1 MEGMVDD
8 IKIYSI
14 TLDNILETVGASE
27 YVRRTQQHG
36 NIMQELLISAT
47 QNITGS
53 SILEMYT
60 YKFGSAV
67 EGTTTPG
74 LNSDQDCLICVD
86 RPQVVEEIPEKG
98 LTEYMLMITDENTPP
113 GYTKLQ
119 NVVNNEP
126 MNLEEMED
134 EDEEIDITGNRVLGN
149 KFLIESMTN
158 DEIHG
163 PAGTTLKSKKLPG
176 VPDLDFVPSY
186 RCRTWPRQASS
197 WLSRQRPSG
206 FPNAEMIG
214 RFTSYGC
221 FLVPVGHYVSPEK
234 RLQWKLSFSFQE
246 RQIMFSMNPIQ
257 FKTFISLK
265 MIKKDLIRARV
276 PPKSLTSYHCKTC
289 MFYTM
294 ETSPANMWTS
304 DNLVRCISVCLQ
316 TLLKWF
322 KNGFIPN
329 YFIPEENLWKGN
341 TDTRVTIVDIL
352 GSLLETSPIY
362 LTEIKCDS
370 VGIFLQNTLPSR
382 GISKDIDNSPANQAE
397 LEKSQSELDR
407 FIYKL
412 HMWTLDYIIKCAK
425 ELIIFAADEELDTCI
440 TLHNAIIHRTSM
452 NCDPRLVL
460 EHSSLDRRMAS
471 AYILPFLQTSL
482 GSQLSVKY
490 LHANSNEEKE
500 HLWNESIKFLTKG
513 TESDLM
519 SGQLKLATILYMIGR
534 NEDSKEMLDRI
545 DKMFVPQIFNTHC
558 GCSKE
563 SGYVCE
569 ALRNRIREEKMSTLE
584 ILRKYIGVC
593 VWFLRTERD
602 IVPKDLHYEMFRS
615 VFSETPRKP
624 YVDDWFDCAAVDS
637 DVFLFYMLFMVNQ
650 KLGNYKAMEI
660 SKLSLLM
667 VIKQN
672 VNLTHVDTAHNL
684 IGCLFKESGDLDS
697 AWECF
702 MASWAFRPD
711 HNAAK
716 WHMAIMLYEGITCL
730 GLCDEIVIHGSEE
743 RKELE
748 DELELIYSRLFD
760 NIVDE

>member
-1 MEGMVDD
+1 MEGTIDN
-8 IKIYSI
+8 IKDYSI

-36 NIMQELLISAT
+36 YIMQELLISAT

-86 RPQVVEEIPEKG
+86 RPQVVQEISEKG

-126 MNLEEMED
+126 MNLEQMED

-149 KFLIESMTN
+149 RFLIESMTN

-163 PAGTTLKSKKLPG
+163 PAGTTLKSKQLPG

-186 RCRTWPRQASS
+186 RCRTWPRQACS

-221 FLVPVGHYVSPEK
+221 FLVPVGQYVSPEK
-234 RLQWKLSFSFQE
+234 HLQWKLSFSFQE
-246 RQIMFSMNPIQ
+246 RQIMFSMSPIQ

-265 MIKKDLIRARV
+265 MIKKDFIRARV

-289 MFYTM
+289 MFYIM
-294 ETSPANMWTS
+294 ETSPSNIWTS
-304 DNLVRCISVCLQ
+304 DNLVQCISMCLQ
-316 TLLKWF
+316 KLLQWF
-322 KNGFIPN
+322 KNGFIPS

-341 TDTRVTIVDIL
+341 TDTRETIVDIL

-362 LTEIKCDS
+362 LTEIKCDY
-370 VGIFLQNTLPSR
+370 VGIFLQNALPSR
-382 GISKDIDNSPANQAE
+382 GISKVIDNPPAIQAE

-425 ELIIFAADEELDTCI
+425 ELIIFAADEELDKCI
-440 TLHNAIIHRTSM
+440 TLHNAIIHRMCMDS
-452 NCDPRLVL
+452 DPRLVL

-482 GSQLSVKY
+482 GSQISVKY
-490 LHANSNEEKE
+490 LHTNTNTEKK

-513 TESDLM
+513 IESDSM
-519 SGQLKLATILYMIGR
+519 SGQLKLATVLFMIDR
-534 NEDSKEMLDRI
+534 TEDSKEILDRI
-545 DKMFVPQIFNTHC
+545 DETFDPKICKSHC

-563 SGYVCE
+563 SDYVCV
-569 ALRNRIREEKMSTLE
+569 ALRNHIREEKLSTLE
-584 ILRKYIGVC
+584 ILRKFIGVC
-593 VWFLRTERD
+593 VWFLRTEKD
-602 IVPKDLHYEMFRS
+602 IVPKHLHYEMFRS

-637 DVFLFYMLFMVNQ
+637 DIFLFYMLFRVNQ
-650 KLGNYKAMEI
+650 KLGNYNAMVI

-667 VIKQN
+667 EIERN

-684 IGCLFKESGDLDS
+684 LGCLFKESGELDS
-697 AWECF
+697 AWQCF

-730 GLCDEIVIHGSEE
+730 GLCDETEIQQTEE

-748 DELELIYSRLFD
+748 DEFELIYSRLLK
-760 NIVDE
+760 